1 MRERWLFLVV
11 VGLLVGGLAVGL
23 WVADG
28 DAAPGY
34 ALASNLVY
42 RIEIAAVVVG
52 VAYLVLVM
60 LRLGWRGETFT
71 RFTVGPAGAEAP
83 DSFESAAEDL
93 DVLRDDV
100 EMLAEELSSALVSPD
115 VREAAARIAA
125 LGHKISGRAAAA
137 SRKLRLA
144 AADLRRTQAG
154 RR

>member
-1 MRERWLFLVV
+1 MV
-11 VGLLVGGLAVGL
+11 VGLLLGG
-23 WVADG
+23 
-28 DAAPGY
+28 
-34 ALASNLVY
+34 S
-42 RIEIAAVVVG
+42 
-52 VAYLVLVM
+52 
-60 LRLGWRGETFT
+60 
-71 RFTVGPAGAEAP
+71 AEAP

-137 SRKLRLA
+137 SSKLRLA
-144 AADLRRTQAG
+144 AADLRRAQAG